1 MKIVQRFVLLYQAK
15 SVDLKVKT
23 QYNVL
28 YVQVGSVYWK
38 NFSLFKKIFFFTV
51 PLYKHLEEQCVEF
64 LQFSF
69 RWMNNL
75 LMREIPLRCTIRLWD
90 TYQVRHLG
98 FFQVCHCKRTWHYEI
113 FTFAN
118 VVPNITKRIA
128 KMFNSVLTFL
138 WHHKD
143 CPLHSSF
150 VGCIIVSIKTRL
162 CKYLKQVVFL
172 KCKYK

>member
-1 MKIVQRFVLLYQAK
+1 MKIVHWFVPLYQAK
-15 SVDLKVKT
+15 SVDVKLKT

-28 YVQVGSVYWK
+28 YVQEGPVYWR
-38 NFSLFKKIFFFTV
+38 NFSLFKKFFFSTV

-118 VVPNITKRIA
+118 VVPN
-128 KMFNSVLTFL
+128 MNQENSKNVQFCVNFFVTSQWLPHSL
-138 WHHKD
+138 LVCW
-143 CPLHSSF
+143 LHY
-150 VGCIIVSIKTRL
+150 
-162 CKYLKQVVFL
+162 CKH
-172 KCKYK
+172 

>member
-15 SVDLKVKT
+15 SVDLKVNT

-38 NFSLFKKIFFFTV
+38 NFSLFKKKNFFFTV

-98 FFQVCHCKRTWHYEI
+98 FFRVCHCKRTWHYEI
-113 FTFAN
+113 FIFAN
-118 VVPNITKRIA
+118 VVPN
-128 KMFNSVLTFL
+128 MNQENSKKIQFCVNFL
-138 WHHKD
+138 VTSQGLPPSLLV
-143 CPLHSSF
+143 CRLHY
-150 VGCIIVSIKTRL
+150 C
-162 CKYLKQVVFL
+162 
-172 KCKYK
+172 

>member
-38 NFSLFKKIFFFTV
+38 NFSLFKKNFFFTV

-118 VVPNITKRIA
+118 VVPN
-128 KMFNSVLTFL
+128 MNLENSKNIQFYVNFFVTSQWLPHSL
-138 WHHKD
+138 LVCHLHYCKHKNKVMLIFETS
-143 CPLHSSF
+143 CLSQ
-150 VGCIIVSIKTRL
+150 T
-162 CKYLKQVVFL
+162 
-172 KCKYK
+172 

>member
-1 MKIVQRFVLLYQAK
+1 MKIVHWFVPLYQAK
-15 SVDLKVKT
+15 SVDVKLKT

-28 YVQVGSVYWK
+28 YVQVGPVYWR
-38 NFSLFKKIFFFTV
+38 NFSLFKKFFFSTV

-118 VVPNITKRIA
+118 VVPN
-128 KMFNSVLTFL
+128 MNQENSKNVQFCVNFFVTSQGLPPSL
-138 WHHKD
+138 LV
-143 CPLHSSF
+143 CRLHY
-150 VGCIIVSIKTRL
+150 
-162 CKYLKQVVFL
+162 CKH
-172 KCKYK
+172 

>member
-1 MKIVQRFVLLYQAK
+1 MDVKL
-15 SVDLKVKT
+15 KT

-38 NFSLFKKIFFFTV
+38 NFSLFKNFFFFFTV

-90 TYQVRHLG
+90 TYQVRHLR

-118 VVPNITKRIA
+118 VVPNMNQENSKNVQFC
-128 KMFNSVLTFL
+128 FNFFVTSQGLPPSLLV
-138 WHHKD
+138 
-143 CPLHSSF
+143 CRLHY
-150 VGCIIVSIKTRL
+150 
-162 CKYLKQVVFL
+162 CKH
-172 KCKYK
+172 

>member
-1 MKIVQRFVLLYQAK
+1 MFKDSFLCTRLNQWIWRWRLNIQL
-15 SVDLKVKT
+15 
-23 QYNVL
+23 L
-28 YVQVGSVYWK
+28 YVQVGPVYWR
-38 NFSLFKKIFFFTV
+38 NFSLFKKFFFSTV

-118 VVPNITKRIA
+118 VVPN
-128 KMFNSVLTFL
+128 MNQENSKKVQFCVNFFVTSQGLPPSL
-138 WHHKD
+138 LV
-143 CPLHSSF
+143 CRLHY
-150 VGCIIVSIKTRL
+150 
-162 CKYLKQVVFL
+162 CKH
-172 KCKYK
+172 